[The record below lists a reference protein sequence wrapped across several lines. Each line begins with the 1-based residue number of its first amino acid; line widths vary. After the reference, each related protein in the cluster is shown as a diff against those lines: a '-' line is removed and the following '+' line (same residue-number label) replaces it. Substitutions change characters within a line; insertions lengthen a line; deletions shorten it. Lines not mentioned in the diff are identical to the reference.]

1 MLNKNELRKIVQD
14 NSTKKG
20 IYFDSIIQIL
30 IILSLASFSIE
41 TLPDLSENLRNW
53 LGYFEAF
60 SIIVFTLEYTLRIW
74 LSKKPLSYIF
84 SFYGV
89 IDLLA
94 IIPFYTSMILDLRF
108 LRAFRMLR
116 VFRALKIVRYTRA
129 MDRFRLAFK
138 IMKEEFILFIA
149 CSLILL
155 FIASAGIYYFE
166 GETQPQI
173 FKSIFHSAWWSI
185 VTLTTVGYG
194 DVYPVTTGGRIFT
207 SFVLV
212 IGVGVVG
219 TTSGLISSALS
230 KAREIENNLK

>member
-116 VFRALKIVRYTRA
+116 IFRALKIVRYTKA
-129 MDRFRLAFK
+129 MERFRLAFK